1 MPLLD
6 DAVILKQI
14 DDVLGAYTR
23 LRSRSKHDDCSDL
36 PDTDRREAAA
46 RLHAAIVRLAPPGS
60 TYIADCKKVIEGC
73 GGASHILVEELP
85 GILKAVR
92 ADYADHYLQSV
103 QEIIHAEVF
112 GDFLEM
118 ADHLLEQGF
127 KDPAAVIGGG
137 TLEEH
142 LRKLCNKYGVLT
154 TERGNPKKAEAMNAE
169 LAQAQAYSK
178 LDQKSVTAWLDLRN
192 KAAHGKYPEYTKEQV
207 KLMVQGIRDF
217 VTRLPA

>member
-1 MPLLD
+1 
-6 DAVILKQI
+6 
-14 DDVLGAYTR
+14 
-23 LRSRSKHDDCSDL
+23 
-36 PDTDRREAAA
+36 
-46 RLHAAIVRLAPPGS
+46 
-60 TYIADCKKVIEGC
+60 
-73 GGASHILVEELP
+73 VEELP